1 VGELG
6 SIEAIGGQMT
16 ELMTADR
23 IVVSQKAK
31 LVELTNQYVIRDA
44 EGGELG
50 YVQQEGQSKARKVL
64 RFVTDVDQFL
74 THRLS
79 IYDIHNN
86 KVLQLT
92 RPAKFF
98 KSRLEVEDGEG
109 RRIGQI
115 IQKNVFGKIR
125 FDLVD
130 AAERSLG
137 EIQAEN
143 WRAWDFAIV
152 DSTGKEVARIDK
164 KFVGVL
170 KAVFTDADNYVVDIQ
185 PSLEG
190 DLRLLTLA
198 AATAVDTALK
208 QDARG
213 FSVTDLLTD

>member
-1 VGELG
+1 MSEL
-6 SIEAIGGQMT
+6 
-16 ELMTADR
+16 LTADK

-44 EGGELG
+44 EGAKLG
-50 YVQQEGQSKARKVL
+50 YVEQEGQSKARKVL

-79 IYDIHNN
+79 IYDAHDN

-92 RPAKFF
+92 RPAKVF
-98 KSRLEVEDGEG
+98 KSRLDVEDAEG
-109 RRIGQI
+109 RRVGQI
-115 IQKNVFGKIR
+115 VQKNVFGKIH
-125 FDLVD
+125 FDLLD
-130 AAERSLG
+130 ANEGLLG
-137 EIQAEN
+137 AIRAEN

-152 DSTGKEVARIDK
+152 DATGEEVARIDK

-170 KAVFTDADNYVVDIQ
+170 KAVFTDADNYVVDIK
-185 PSLEG
+185 PSVQG

-213 FSVTDLLTD
+213 FSVTDMLSN